1 MASKRAAR
9 FVARSNP
16 NHALITVIY
25 LLEVAPMQALET
37 IIDAISSS
45 KRLEIELIFQGFFA
59 LFLIGLVP
67 AFVIFRFR
75 NTIAQITKPI
85 LLLLAGIIVLNYVGL
100 VILYPTWADFA
111 DPAEANVTSVSWLFH
126 QGQVLYPELGAA
138 ERYINNYGALS
149 YVIQSGFLSLL
160 RPSIFS
166 AKVAGSLAGLSSLT
180 LIFLLIRYRLGWKA
194 AIFGSAIVSLCF
206 LAQTSA
212 SGLLASSF
220 WVRPDALLLFFTVLG
235 LFWVVRG
242 TRSIAVFGSA
252 IALGISTNLKITAF
266 LHFIP
271 IYVLLLYRFRL
282 GSVLISSVI
291 ALFVSALPYLIF
303 PQISFTNYWTW
314 LQQVR
319 LKGIKSEQIPKNLLW
334 TGFVAMPVAIALLQS
349 LSTHFDSFKRWLPK
363 HSLYCITLIL
373 GVVVNAVISST
384 RGALENNMLPFVPLL
399 VYLAIELFHLS
410 DSKSPIHGG
419 FRGQKSPETQRENRR
434 SMNFLTSLRLSA
446 AIAFTL
452 SICLAV
458 YSTEAKFIDRMITAP
473 GHDAIADLDRVMLA
487 NPNRTIGMGYG
498 AVSYQLSTYRPQL
511 VFAGNPYLLDSASLM
526 EMQASGLN
534 NTPESTLNALRTCQT
549 DIWLVPKGNPPFQVY
564 SYYPPLQKLFSDE
577 FRKTFAE
584 HYDRQSTTEFYDVWV
599 CKRTTKNPTQ
609 DIP

>member
-1 MASKRAAR
+1 
-9 FVARSNP
+9 
-16 NHALITVIY
+16 
-25 LLEVAPMQALET
+25 MQALET
-37 IIDAISSS
+37 IIDVISSS
-45 KRLEIELIFQGFFA
+45 KRLEIELIFQGFFV

-67 AFVIFRFR
+67 AIAICKFR

-85 LLLLAGIIVLNYVGL
+85 LLLLASLILLNYVSL

-126 QGQVLYPELGAA
+126 QGQALYPPLDAA

-166 AKVAGSLAGLSSLT
+166 AKVAGSLAGLSSLG
-180 LIFLLIRYRLGWKA
+180 LIGLLIRHRLGWKA
-194 AIFGSAIVSLCF
+194 AVFGSAIVSLCF

-235 LFWVVRG
+235 LFLVVQG
-242 TRSIAVFGSA
+242 TRSIAILGSA

-271 IYVLLLYRFRL
+271 IYVLLLYRFGL
-282 GSVLISSVI
+282 ISVLISTI
-291 ALFVSALPYLIF
+291 ATLLITALPYLIF
-303 PQISFTNYWTW
+303 SQISFTNYWTW

-334 TGFVAMPVAIALLQS
+334 TGFVALPVAIALLQS
-349 LSTHFDSFKRWLPK
+349 LFTNFDSFKRWLPRN
-363 HSLYCITLIL
+363 LFYCITLII

-399 VYLAIELFHLS
+399 VYLAIELFQIPLKRS
-410 DSKSPIHGG
+410 RIIAPI
-419 FRGQKSPETQRENRR
+419 S
-434 SMNFLTSLRLSA
+434 LSA

-452 SICLAV
+452 SIGLAV
-458 YSTEAKFIDRMITAP
+458 YSTEVKFLDRMITAP
-473 GHDAIADLDRVMLA
+473 GHRAIADLDRFMAA
-487 NPNRTIGMGYG
+487 NPHRTIGMGYG

-549 DIWLVPKGNPPFQVY
+549 EIWLIPQGNAPFQVY

-584 HYDRQSTTEFYDVWV
+584 HYERQSTTEFYDAWV
-599 CKRTTKNPTQ
+599 CRATENRNPEKL
-609 DIP
+609 

>member
-1 MASKRAAR
+1 
-9 FVARSNP
+9 
-16 NHALITVIY
+16 
-25 LLEVAPMQALET
+25 MQALET
-37 IIDAISSS
+37 IINAISSS

-59 LFLIGLVP
+59 LFLIGLIP
-67 AFVIFRFR
+67 AFVIFQFR
-75 NTIAQITKPI
+75 NKLDRAINPI
-85 LLLLAGIIVLNYVGL
+85 LLLLASLILLNYISL
-100 VILYPTWADFA
+100 IILYPTWADFA

-126 QGQVLYPELGAA
+126 QGKPLYPELDAA

-149 YVIQSGFLSLL
+149 YVIQSGFLTLL
-160 RPSIFS
+160 KPSFFS
-166 AKVAGSLAGLSSLT
+166 AKVAGSLAGFLSLG
-180 LIFLLIRYRLGWKA
+180 LVFLLIRHRLGWNA
-194 AIFGSAIVSLCF
+194 AIFGTAIVSLCF

-235 LFWVVRG
+235 LFLVIRG
-242 TRSIAVFGSA
+242 GKSIAVIGSA

-271 IYVLLLYRFRL
+271 IYVLLLYRFGL
-282 GSVLISSVI
+282 ISVLLSASIS
-291 ALFVSALPYLIF
+291 LFITALPYLIF
-303 PQISFTNYWTW
+303 PQISFTNYWIW

-334 TGFVAMPVAIALLQS
+334 TGFVALPVAIAFLQS
-349 LSTHFDSFKRWLPK
+349 LFANFDSFKRWLPK
-363 HSLYCITLIL
+363 HLLYCITLII
-373 GVVVNAVISST
+373 GIVVNAVISST

-399 VYLAIELFHLS
+399 VYLAIELFQIPIQSKRSKIITPISLS
-410 DSKSPIHGG
+410 V
-419 FRGQKSPETQRENRR
+419 
-434 SMNFLTSLRLSA
+434 
-446 AIAFTL
+446 AIAFTVSL
-452 SICLAV
+452 CLAV
-458 YSTEAKFIDRMITAP
+458 YSTEVKFIDRMTTAP
-473 GHDAIADLDRVMLA
+473 GHRAIADLDRIMA
-487 NPNRTIGMGYG
+487 TNPNRTIGMGYG

-534 NTPESTLNALRTCQT
+534 NTPENTLNALRTCHT

-584 HYDRQSTTEFYDVWV
+584 HYDRQFTSEFYDAWV
-599 CKRTTKNPTQ
+599 CKRSVTRNLSQ
-609 DIP
+609 ERL

>member
-1 MASKRAAR
+1 MVVPS
-9 FVARSNP
+9 RSC
-16 NHALITVIY
+16 I
-25 LLEVAPMQALET
+25 
-37 IIDAISSS
+37 
-45 KRLEIELIFQGFFA
+45 
-59 LFLIGLVP
+59 
-67 AFVIFRFR
+67 
-75 NTIAQITKPI
+75 
-85 LLLLAGIIVLNYVGL
+85 
-100 VILYPTWADFA
+100 
-111 DPAEANVTSVSWLFH
+111 
-126 QGQVLYPELGAA
+126 YPELDAA

-160 RPSIFS
+160 KPSIFS
-166 AKVAGSLAGLSSLT
+166 AKVAGSLAGLSSLG
-180 LIFLLIRYRLGWKA
+180 LIFLLIRQRSSLKA
-194 AIFGSAIVSLCF
+194 AMFGTAIVSLCF

-235 LFWVVRG
+235 LFLVVRG

-271 IYVLLLYRFRL
+271 IYVLLLYRFGFVAIL
-282 GSVLISSVI
+282 LSSSI
-291 ALFVSALPYLIF
+291 TLFITALPYLIF
-303 PQISFTNYWTW
+303 SQISFTNYWIW

-334 TGFVAMPVAIALLQS
+334 TGFVALPVTIALLRS
-349 LSTHFDSFKRWLPK
+349 LFTNFDSFKRWLPK
-363 HSLYCITLIL
+363 HFLYCITLII
-373 GVVVNAVISST
+373 GIVINAVISST

-399 VYLAIELFHLS
+399 VYLAIELFQI
-410 DSKSPIHGG
+410 PIHSK
-419 FRGQKSPETQRENRR
+419 RDKIITPIC
-434 SMNFLTSLRLSA
+434 LSA

-452 SICLAV
+452 TICLAV
-458 YSTEAKFIDRMITAP
+458 YSTEVKFIDRMITAP
-473 GHDAIADLDRVMLA
+473 GHRAIAYLDRFMA
-487 NPNRTIGMGYG
+487 SNPNRTIGMGYG

-534 NTPESTLNALRTCQT
+534 NTPENTLNAMRTCQT
-549 DIWLVPKGNPPFQVY
+549 EIWLIPKGNLPFQVY

-584 HYDRQSTTEFYDVWV
+584 HHDRQSTTEFYDAWV
-599 CKRTTKNPTQ
+599 CKRAN
-609 DIP
+609 

>member
-1 MASKRAAR
+1 MSFFPPR
-9 FVARSNP
+9 FVVRSDP
-16 NHALITVIY
+16 IYALITVIFR
-25 LLEVAPMQALET
+25 LEVAPMQALKT
-37 IIDAISSS
+37 IIDAVSSS

-59 LFLIGLVP
+59 LFLIGCVP
-67 AFVIFRFR
+67 AFVIYRFR
-75 NTIAQITKPI
+75 SIVDRLTKPV
-85 LLLLAGIIVLNYVGL
+85 LLLFASLLILNYVGL
-100 VILYPTWADFA
+100 VVFYLTWADFA
-111 DPAEANVTSVSWLFH
+111 DPAEANVASVSWLFH
-126 QGQVLYPELGAA
+126 QGQALYPELNAA

-149 YVIQSGFLSLL
+149 YVIQSGFLALL

-166 AKVAGSLAGLSSLT
+166 AKIAGSLAGLSSLT
-180 LIFLLIRYRLGWKA
+180 LIFLLIRHRLGLKS

-212 SGLLASSF
+212 SGLLAASF

-235 LFWVVRG
+235 LFLVVRG

-271 IYVLLLYRFRL
+271 IYVLLLYRFGL
-282 GSVLISSVI
+282 ASVLISSIVT
-291 ALFVSALPYLIF
+291 LFVTAFPYFIF
-303 PQISFTNYWTW
+303 PQISFTSYWTW

-334 TGFVAMPVAIALLQS
+334 TGFVALPIAIALLQ
-349 LSTHFDSFKRWLPK
+349 LPNFDSFKRWFPK
-363 HSLYCITLIL
+363 YWLYCITLMMGI
-373 GVVVNAVISST
+373 VINAVISST

-410 DSKSPIHGG
+410 SKRSKWIAPIG
-419 FRGQKSPETQRENRR
+419 
-434 SMNFLTSLRLSA
+434 LSA

-452 SICLAV
+452 SIGLAV
-458 YSTEAKFIDRMITAP
+458 YSTEVKFISRMTTAP
-473 GHDAIADLDRVMLA
+473 GQQAIADLNRIMTA

-534 NTPESTLNALRTCQT
+534 NTPEGTLNALRTCQT
-549 DIWLVPKGNPPFQVY
+549 EIWLVPKGNPPFQVY

-577 FRKTFAE
+577 FRRTFAE
-584 HYDRQSTTEFYDVWV
+584 HYDRQSTTEFYDAWV
-599 CKRTTKNPTQ
+599 CKRPTKNLNPE
-609 DIP
+609 IP